1 MSEKANKLLF
11 FLCFDTIKPPRTA
24 LNILKSTNY
33 TPTSNQETT
42 MKSSSASNPQKNS
55 PLYNLVFIIVLILTA
70 MPFVLFALIQFA
82 PPSFGS
88 ASNSVASADTTPRR
102 LTAAE
107 RRAAREEARK
117 ETEAAAAAACCAW

>member
-1 MSEKANKLLF
+1 
-11 FLCFDTIKPPRTA
+11 
-24 LNILKSTNY
+24 
-33 TPTSNQETT
+33 

-55 PLYNLVFIIVLILTA
+55 PLYNLALIIVLILTA

-88 ASNSVASADTTPRR
+88 ASNSVASADTTPKR
-102 LTAAE
+102 LSAAE

-117 ETEAAAAAACCAW
+117 ETEAAAAAAKNPAPIMTTTTVTMGGPGMGPGGFPG